1 MSGLTNTLESSRHV
15 KILSTAT
22 RKPRRST
29 MMPLDTW
36 VPFRPDDKDLEA
48 IANDVA
54 EISDIQRRL
63 VEKHDDLK
71 MPDRVAHQYQ
81 IAGGKVALTLADKIP
96 QELEGVGIFE
106 PGSKYICIGRVSGGL
121 GWPHVETYP
130 DILGIMLAVQTRGG
144 ERVDF
149 LGISDPAAPAGNHRD
164 FMDVLY
170 ASAEAAGADFPLAGH
185 PDDVGD
191 LIAAKAAF
199 AAALTKRMGFFKGLT
214 ALAHLARQ
222 SFRSFS
228 SSTAYDTYWT
238 DVVEVGNTAGKFI
251 FAPTTHEN
259 RGAAFRK
266 GERHLT
272 EDWRRRQ
279 TRGSVDFGLCWL
291 PFRNQQETP
300 TTDFTRKWREQHM
313 TRIGT
318 VTFPQIDPESEEA
331 RLWAALASEIGANQG
346 NWIHGKGNTITEPAT
361 EFGVARKI
369 AYQKSQD
376 GRDALKPDLYRSVF
390 ETGEISPDLAREL
403 RRRRSKKESAGHV
416 SWAPGR

>member
-1 MSGLTNTLESSRHV
+1 MTPPD
-15 KILSTAT
+15 A
-22 RKPRRST
+22 
-29 MMPLDTW
+29 W
-36 VPFRPDDKDLEA
+36 VPFRPNDDDLEA
-48 IANDVA
+48 VANDVA
-54 EISDIQRRL
+54 EISDIQRTL
-63 VEKHDDLK
+63 VAKHDDLQ

-81 IAGGKVALTLADKIP
+81 IAGGRVALTMADEIP
-96 QELEGVGIFE
+96 QELGGVGLFE
-106 PGSKYICIGRVSGGL
+106 PGSEYICIGRVSGGL

-130 DILGIMLAVQTRGG
+130 DILGIMVAAQTRRG

-149 LGISDPAAPAGNHRD
+149 LGISDRAAPAGNHRD

-170 ASAEAAGADFPLAGH
+170 ASGEAAGAELPLVGPSDDH
-185 PDDVGD
+185 DVGD

-199 AAALTKRMGFFKGLT
+199 AATLTKRMGFSKGLT

-222 SFRSFS
+222 SFRSLS

-251 FAPTTHEN
+251 FAPTMDEN
-259 RGAAFRK
+259 RGVAFRK

-279 TRGSVDFGLCWL
+279 TRGPVDFGLYWL
-291 PFRNQQETP
+291 PFRNQEETP
-300 TTDFTRKWREQHM
+300 TTDFSRKWRERHV

-331 RLWAALASEIGANQG
+331 RLWSALASEIGANQG
-346 NWIHGKGNTITEPAT
+346 NWIHDKGNTIPEPAT

-369 AYQKSQD
+369 AYQRSQD
-376 GRDALKPDLYRSVF
+376 GRGALRPELYQSVF

-403 RRRRSKKESAGHV
+403 RRRRSQKESAGHV
-416 SWAPGR
+416 SWAPDR